1 MSLRT
6 EVSGARIRQ
15 ANLGVVPLSEAEL
28 IHVTGGDDLSGVRVH
43 VSAEA
48 ASAASSIGAVAYGPG
63 SLITFGISLINFIAH
78 ELTH

>member
-6 EVSGARIRQ
+6 EVIGARIRQ

-28 IHVTGGDDLSGVRVH
+28 LHVTGGDDFSDVRVH
-43 VSAEA
+43 VGAGA
-48 ASAASSIGAVAYGPG
+48 AAATSIGAVAYGPG
-63 SLITFGISLINFIAH
+63 SLISFGSSILNYIAH